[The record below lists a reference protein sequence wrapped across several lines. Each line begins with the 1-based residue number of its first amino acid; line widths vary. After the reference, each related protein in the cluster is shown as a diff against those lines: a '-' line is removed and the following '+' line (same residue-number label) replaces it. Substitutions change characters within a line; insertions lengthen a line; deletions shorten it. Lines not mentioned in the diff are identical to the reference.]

1 VDGSNGGAGGRG
13 SVVPWVMVVLL
24 AVVVL
29 VVVVVVVVRWYG
41 RMAITKN
48 GVVLRSD
55 TGAAGEWRQRLY
67 ARGETGLILAVL
79 KLDTSRL
86 SFQWCPLSAG
96 ARSIGTGK

>member
-29 VVVVVVVVRWYG
+29 VVVVVG
-41 RMAITKN
+41 
-48 GVVLRSD
+48 SD